1 MKSELTEVL
10 VKTKELLAQLIKAID
25 IVLDTSKLVAPA
37 VVEAEAV
44 KEEPKKKVTL
54 VEVRTALAGLSRDG
68 YTNDV
73 RSLLKKYGSD
83 KLSGIKEE
91 EYEALLSDA
100 ESLKKKEARNG

>member
-1 MKSELTEVL
+1 MKSELTEIL
-10 VKTKELLAQLIKAID
+10 VKSKELLAQLIKAID
-25 IVLDTSKLVAPA
+25 VVLETSKLVAPA

-44 KEEPKKKVTL
+44 KEEPKKNVTL

-91 EYEALLSDA
+91 DYEALLSDA
-100 ESLKKKEARNG
+100 ESLKAKEARNG